1 MQDASVEIAPS
12 IDLLERYDLKKGEI
26 NVDGN
31 YRKDFTD

>member
-12 IDLLERYDLKKGEI
+12 IGLLEGYDLKKGEV

-31 YRKDFTD
+31 YRKGFTD